1 VGGVEVGYIGKVGGV
16 EVGHKGLWDGK
27 RWAIQEG

>member
-1 VGGVEVGYIGKVGGV
+1 MGGVEVGYIGKVGGV